1 MSMRHGWALG
11 MILAAAIVGA
21 ATSGQ
26 AQDRRLNIA
35 FVNMEQVFSE
45 YHKTRLADGQ
55 LRAQAEEFN
64 RERQEMV
71 DELQAAQAALKQARE
86 DAQDVALSAQARDRR
101 SAEAEE
107 HLVEIREMEDRL
119 RRFDELRSKQLEDQ
133 GRRMRRGLVK
143 EILEAVQEYARA
155 NAIDAVIDSSGQSLS
170 GIETVLYVDARAEVT
185 EAIITRL
192 NRDAPGE

>member
-1 MSMRHGWALG
+1 MTMRNGWL
-11 MILAAAIVGA
+11 LGA
-21 ATSGQ
+21 AVALLLTATAPGAR

-35 FVNMEQVFSE
+35 FVNMERVFSE

-71 DELQAAQAALKQARE
+71 TELQAVQTALQQARE
-86 DAQDVALSAQARDRR
+86 EAQDVALSAEARDRR

-133 GRRMRRGLVK
+133 GRRMRRGLVN
-143 EILEAVQEYARA
+143 EIMEAVQEYARA
-155 NAIDAVIDSSGQSLS
+155 SAIDAVIDSSGQSLS
-170 GIETVLYVDARAEVT
+170 GIEAVLYVDARAEVT
-185 EAIITRL
+185 DEIVARL
-192 NRDAPGE
+192 NRDAPSE